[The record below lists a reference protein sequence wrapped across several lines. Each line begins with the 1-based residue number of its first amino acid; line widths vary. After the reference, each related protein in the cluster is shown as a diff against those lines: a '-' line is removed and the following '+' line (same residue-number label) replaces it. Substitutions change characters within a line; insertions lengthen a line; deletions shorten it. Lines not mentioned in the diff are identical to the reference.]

1 MSEAQKALT
10 TSYKAKQEAE
20 DAKRQAKI
28 YYENA
33 EQARQRAK
41 QEEDERYKA
50 QTIARKAE
58 KASEDAKMT
67 YKTLFIGNMIF
78 TVILAFFVAYGKSG
92 VIGEMFHWFPARWG
106 DIKVIF
112 SWFAGL
118 YIGAVKLMGIHW
130 KLGAVW
136 CYIIATLGA
145 IVVTI
150 GLLWLVGW
158 VLSKLI
164 EVIADIHSE
173 SQLDRLFKK
182 LVQVDI
188 TLAMLYIC
196 LFFYEGLKKVLP
208 LNIFSVWLILSFI
221 GWCAWNIIG
230 IKNTAEQILKHR

>member
-1 MSEAQKALT
+1 MN

-20 DAKRQAKI
+20 DAKRQAKT

-50 QTIARKAE
+50 QNIARKAE

-67 YKTLFIGNMIF
+67 YKTLFMGNMIF
-78 TVILAFFVAYGKSG
+78 TVILAFFVAYGKQG
-92 VIGEMFHWFPARWG
+92 VLGEMLHWFPSRWG
-106 DIKVIF
+106 NIKAIF

-118 YIGAVKLMGIHW
+118 YMGAVKLMNVHW

-136 CYIIATLGA
+136 CYIITTIIGIA
-145 IVVTI
+145 VVI
-150 GLLWLVGW
+150 GLIWLLGRVF
-158 VLSKLI
+158 SKI
-164 EVIADIHSE
+164 FEVIGDIHSE
-173 SQLDRLFKK
+173 SLLDPLFKK

-188 TLAMLYIC
+188 TFGMLYVC
-196 LFFYEGLKKVLP
+196 LFFYGGIKKALP

-221 GWCAWNIIG
+221 GWIAWNAIE
-230 IKNTAEQILKHR
+230 IKNITEQKLRDK